1 MQPIIRSKLL
11 QIGSKQDDLFQGT
24 STNPSTGELYQYAIL
39 IDGHGH
45 NTGVNHIRTI
55 LQTDMDTILN
65 SENPHLEIQTR
76 LDNQMQT
83 KINQLEPSLFA
94 ERAKRN
100 ILYNTYNSGSTFL
113 FTKLYANR
121 AEIFSIGDSEVYVI
135 KNDEIVYHNP
145 IHTWDNRVERERLQN
160 RCDICISPIDDYQPV
175 LLSPT
180 RIVILESHR
189 IEYDN
194 KCIFVPSQA
203 LGHCGITQFAPETQT
218 IFFDETDTYKIIMA
232 SDGLWDVFMP
242 SHPEDRARL
251 DTMDAEQLANL
262 AVERWKQEWE
272 VVIDPANPDIIYPKT
287 STYPSGDDVSVI
299 TITRLN
305 P

>member
-1 MQPIIRSKLL
+1 MQPIIHSKLL
-11 QIGSKQDDLFQGT
+11 QIGKKQDDLFQGT

-45 NTGVNHIRTI
+45 DTGVNHIRTI
-55 LQTDMDTILN
+55 LQTDMDTIIN

-76 LDNQMQT
+76 LDDILQ
-83 KINQLEPSLFA
+83 KHIDQLQPSLFV

-100 ILYNTYNSGSTFL
+100 ILYNAYNSGSTFL
-113 FTKLYANR
+113 FTKVYANR

-145 IHTWDNRVERERLQN
+145 IHTWDNLVERERLQN
-160 RCDICISPIDDYQPV
+160 RSDIAILPKLDYRYE
-175 LLSPT
+175 LFSPT
-180 RIVILESHR
+180 RIAMIHSQR

-194 KCIFVPSQA
+194 KCTFVPSQT
-203 LGHCGITQFAPETQT
+203 LGHCGITQFAPETHT
-218 IFFDETDTYKIIMA
+218 VFFDETDTYKLIMA
-232 SDGLWDVFMP
+232 SDGLWDVFIP

-262 AVERWKQEWE
+262 AVDRWKQEWE
-272 VVIDPANPDIIYPKT
+272 VIIDHASPDIIYPDK

-299 TITRLN
+299 TFTKT
-305 P
+305 